1 MQLLWSKFSPV
12 FRRFLISYL
21 VILMIPQ
28 IAGYA
33 SYRASIEAARS
44 SSIENSYKSLSLGKE
59 IIERNLLQVE
69 AFTRQLAVN
78 PDLQNLIAG
87 PKPHDLYNVYGMNRM
102 QRSLSMY
109 SSTNEYLSHFF
120 IHIPNYNA
128 IITPRTVYYRPEH
141 YYAANQ
147 LDGMSFEQ
155 WYDQILKQPHFNEII
170 PLRNYKREI
179 VGTVLADVPAITFLQ
194 SLPLNSF
201 NKPQATI
208 GVMIDQDKMA
218 SLTQNIV
225 DQYGGW
231 TLVTDAEGQI
241 IFSLGIGQAEA
252 EQVAQSQRIEGKAA
266 ETEQNA
272 KNVQNVQSVQP
283 GSDDRLLIS
292 IQSSQNGWNYM
303 AGIPEKA
310 LMTKAD
316 QIKQVTLAFTLATIA
331 LGLLFGLVLA
341 YRNSAPVYKLLATFR
356 EHITDSPGRRGNEYD
371 FLASHINNLI
381 ANNDSL
387 TNAMNEQ
394 IPLLRDGF
402 IKRLL
407 TGEFYTSTELEVISS
422 QAHISL
428 HSSKGLA
435 GLVRVNG
442 YANPDSEETIHEL
455 GVARLLVKQVLVEW
469 NAQVLITD
477 WGTDQIAFACPL
489 DANPLN
495 EAMRRCE
502 QELNTLMKVI
512 YREHRIS
519 TTIGTGAAYEV
530 WNDAGRSFDEAKQA
544 LDYGIHMGTDHL
556 VRFEDTMKENEMF
569 YYPIESEQR
578 LLNTIKAGEPEEA
591 IRILEQLF
599 LRNLEERELSYEMTQ
614 QFIMELKGTF
624 LKLDEPKFKL
634 DASLLEEYKN
644 RVTSIQMT
652 ETIAVLRGKF
662 KQLTEDICGDFQTR
676 RAGAHADTVIE
687 MIEFIQQ
694 SYADANL
701 TIYRIAEYMSKSE
714 KYISQL
720 FKEHTGENLSDYVE
734 HVRIE
739 AASNLLQSTGRT
751 IDEIAEA
758 TGYNSAHSFRRAFK
772 RVRGISPS
780 VFRKMDGHSS

>member
-21 VILMIPQ
+21 IILMIPQ

-44 SSIENSYKSLSLGKE
+44 SSIENSLKSLSLGKE

-87 PKPHDLYNVYGMNRM
+87 PKPQDLYNVYGMNRM

-109 SSTNEYLSHFF
+109 SSTNDYLSHFF

-147 LDGMSFEQ
+147 LEGMSFEQ
-155 WYDQILKQPHFNEII
+155 WHDQILKQPHFNEII
-170 PLRNYKREI
+170 PLHNYKREI
-179 VGTVLADVPAITFLQ
+179 LGTVLADVPAITFLQ

-208 GVMIDQDKMA
+208 GIMIDQDQMA

-241 IFSLGIGQAEA
+241 IFSLGIEQAEA
-252 EQVAQSQRIEGKAA
+252 EQLAQKRRSEGNAA
-266 ETEQNA
+266 ETERNGQN
-272 KNVQNVQSVQP
+272 VQP
-283 GSDDRLLIS
+283 GSDGRQLIS
-292 IQSSQNGWNYM
+292 IQSSQNGWNYI

-316 QIKQVTLAFTLATIA
+316 QIKQVTLAFTLATIV

-356 EHITDSPGRRGNEYD
+356 EQITDFPGKRGNEYD

-387 TNAMNEQ
+387 KNAMNEQ

-407 TGEFYTSTELEVISS
+407 TGEVYTSLELEVISS

-428 HSSKGLA
+428 SSSKGLA
-435 GLVRVNG
+435 GLVKVNG

-455 GVARLLVKQVLVEW
+455 GVARLLIKQVLTEW
-469 NAQVLITD
+469 NSQLLITD

-489 DANPLN
+489 DENNPLN
-495 EAMRRCE
+495 EAIGRCE
-502 QELNTLMKVI
+502 KELNSLMEVI
-512 YREHRIS
+512 YQEHRIS
-519 TTIGTGAAYEV
+519 TTFATGSAYEV

-544 LDYGIHMGTDHL
+544 LDYAIHMGTDHL
-556 VRFEDTMKENEMF
+556 VRFEDTVKENEMF

-578 LLNTIKAGEPEEA
+578 LLNTIKVGDPEEA

-599 LRNLEERELSYEMTQ
+599 LRNFEERELSYEMAQ

-634 DASLLEEYKN
+634 DSSLLEEYKT

-652 ETIAVLRGKF
+652 ETIASLREKF
-662 KQLTEDICGDFQTR
+662 KQLTEDICGDFQR
-676 RAGAHADTVIE
+676 RRTGAHADTVSE
-687 MIEFIQQ
+687 MIRFIQQ
-694 SYADANL
+694 NYGDANL
-701 TIYRIAEYMSKSE
+701 TIYRIAEHMSKSE
-714 KYISQL
+714 KFISQL

-734 HVRIE
+734 RVRID
-739 AASNLLQSTGRT
+739 AASNLLQSTGQT

-780 VFRKMDGHSS
+780 VFRKMDVHSG